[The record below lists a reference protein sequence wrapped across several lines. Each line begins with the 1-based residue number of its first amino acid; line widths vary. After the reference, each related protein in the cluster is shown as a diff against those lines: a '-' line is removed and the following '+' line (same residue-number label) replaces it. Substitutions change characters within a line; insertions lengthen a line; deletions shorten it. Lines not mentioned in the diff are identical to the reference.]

1 MQDYL
6 NMKLIFLEASLRR
19 RQGRGISTDSKKA
32 KVRTLKSPPVIGKM
46 IEEYFKEAMNR
57 LQAKLLEADSIKEE
71 DWLDH
76 W

>member
-6 NMKLIFLEASLRR
+6 NMKQIFLDAHLRK
-19 RQGRGISTDSKKA
+19 RQGRGVSTDSKKA
-32 KVRTLKSPPVIGKM
+32 KVRTLKSPPVIGKI

-57 LQAKLLEADSIKEE
+57 LLAKLLEADSIKEE